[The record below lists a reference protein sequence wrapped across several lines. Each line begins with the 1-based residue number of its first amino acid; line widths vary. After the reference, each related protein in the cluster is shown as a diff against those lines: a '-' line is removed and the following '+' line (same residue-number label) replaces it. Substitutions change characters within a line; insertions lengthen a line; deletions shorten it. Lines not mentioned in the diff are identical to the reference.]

1 MELNLLQNRWSKE
14 NKTSQTMKKLSV
26 TTLLLLLTLTSWA
39 DYHIHTQIFDAKT
52 QQALELITIRLLR
65 KDSTLVTGA
74 QSNDEGKVAL
84 TFPQKGEY
92 TLLVSAV
99 GYETHTQDISI
110 KNTQTNIPSIYLKQQ
125 AIHLSNV
132 EVKGTAAQM
141 VVRGDTTEYNAA
153 AFKTHE
159 NAVTEDLLKKMPGVE
174 VDKEGKVT
182 VNGEEIKSILVDGK
196 KFFGN
201 DLQMATKNIPADMI
215 DKVQVIDDK
224 SEMAKLT
231 GFDDDE
237 TNRVINLTL
246 KKDKKK
252 GFFGNFTGAYGLD
265 INVDSRYNANAFLNI
280 MQGETQTSIIAG
292 ANNTNEARSGKGR
305 TNLSAGSGI
314 TSTENFGLN
323 TNAEL
328 KNGVLIGGDL
338 SFNHADNNTLSE
350 SHKESYMAD
359 GNNFTN
365 YDKQT
370 KHAQNY
376 DVNARLET
384 EIQLNPNNKIIIQPE
399 FSYRHNTNLNTN
411 DYTYLNNTDT
421 ISWGNT
427 QRSSIGHTIGAG
439 TRVTYN
445 HKFNKPGRTFTLR
458 AKFNFSDTQSN
469 GLNTSSKNT
478 DNTNT
483 STYIDQQTHTDAQ
496 SISYD
501 LRLSYVEPLYKN
513 QHFLEISATL
523 QNNIRNSEKQQYSK
537 DTDGQYTLLDSTYS
551 NTYNN
556 LFFSEILEVNYLFKK
571 DKYNLTLGAR
581 ANPSQTLSRYLY
593 ADGLM
598 RNITNKVWNFAPTAK
613 LRYKFDKKEFIRIDY
628 RGNTSQPSI
637 EQMEPSKNNADIM
650 NEVVG
655 NPTLKPS
662 FQQSLRL
669 MYTKFYTETFA
680 SFSTGIFG
688 SITQDALVSNS
699 IYDETGKQYIQTVN
713 AHDLPINIMGDL
725 MFNTPFANKQFNFNT
740 RTALSYNRRVGY
752 SSRGLSLEDINLEQL
767 LLGDLSLT
775 HNMRAEEHI
784 TLNFTH
790 DLIDIGTRANIIY
803 SYTHNTLGK
812 QMPSH
817 VLDWTTTGYL
827 TLRLP
832 YQWTISSD
840 IGYTA
845 RYGYNVGDAN
855 ELIWNASIDKTL
867 FKNQATLSLKAYD
880 MLNQRKNIRELIGDN
895 FIKYEKYNT
904 LPTYIMLSFTYRL
917 NKMGDLKLSKK
928 AQRYI
933 NQSSF
938 PPQGGSMPPPPI
950 M

>member
-1 MELNLLQNRWSKE
+1 
-14 NKTSQTMKKLSV
+14 MKKLSV
-26 TTLLLLLTLTSWA
+26 TTLLLLLTLTTWA
-39 DYHIHTQIFDAKT
+39 DFHIYTQIFDANT
-52 QQALELITIRLLR
+52 RQTLELTTIRLLQ
-65 KDSTLVTGA
+65 KDSSLVTGA
-74 QSNDEGKVAL
+74 QSNEQGKVHL
-84 TFPQKGEY
+84 TCSKQGNY
-92 TLLVSAV
+92 ILAVSSV
-99 GYETHTQDISI
+99 GYETHYQNITI
-110 KNTQTNIPSIYLKQQ
+110 KTSTTTLPPIYLKQQ
-125 AIHLSNV
+125 SIHLSD
-132 EVKGTAAQM
+132 VKIKGAAAQM
-141 VVRGDTTEYNAA
+141 VVRGDTTEFNAA
-153 AFKTHE
+153 AFKTAE

-174 VDKEGKVT
+174 VDKEGNVS

-196 KFFGN
+196 KFFGD

-252 GFFGNFTGAYGLD
+252 GLFANFTGAYGLD
-265 INVDSRYNANAFLNI
+265 INIDSRYNANAFINI

-350 SHKESYMAD
+350 SRKESYMTD

-365 YDKQT
+365 YDNQT
-370 KHAQNY
+370 QLAQNY

-384 EIQLNPNNKIIIQPE
+384 EIQINPNNKIIIRPE
-399 FSYRHNTNLNTN
+399 ISYRHNTTLHQNN
-411 DYTYLNNTDT
+411 YTYLSNTDT
-421 ISWGNT
+421 VSWGNV
-427 QRSSIGHTIGAG
+427 QRSTIGHTIGAG

-581 ANPSQTLSRYLY
+581 ANPSQTISHYLY
-593 ADGLM
+593 ADGLL
-598 RNITNKVWNFAPTAK
+598 RNITNNVWNFAPTAK
-613 LRYKFDKKEFIRIDY
+613 LRYKFDKKEFVRIDY

-655 NPTLKPS
+655 NPTLKPA
-662 FQQSLRL
+662 FRQNIRF

-680 SFSTGIFG
+680 SLATGVFG

-713 AHDLPINIMGDL
+713 AQDLPINIMGDV
-725 MFNTPFANKQFNFNT
+725 MYNTPFAKKRFNFNT

-752 SSRGLSLEDINLEQL
+752 TSRGIALEDIDVEHLR
-767 LLGDLSLT
+767 LGDLSLT
-775 HNMRAEEHI
+775 HNMRAEENL
-784 TLNFTH
+784 TLSFTH
-790 DLIDIGTRANIIY
+790 DIIDIGARANIIY
-803 SYTHNTLGK
+803 SYTHNTLGEQK
-812 QMPSH
+812 PSH
-817 VLDWTTTGYL
+817 VFDWTTTGYF

-832 YQWTISSD
+832 YQWTISCD

-880 MLNQRKNIRELIGDN
+880 MLNQRKNIREVIGDN
-895 FIKYEKYNT
+895 YIKYEKYNT
-904 LPTYIMLSFTYRL
+904 LPTYITLSFTYRL

-933 NQSSF
+933 NQPPF
-938 PPQGGSMPPPPI
+938 PPQGGIMPPPPA

>member
-1 MELNLLQNRWSKE
+1 
-14 NKTSQTMKKLSV
+14 MKKLLLTS
-26 TTLLLLLTLTSWA
+26 LLLLLTITTWA
-39 DYHIHTQIFDAKT
+39 DYYIHTQIFDAKT
-52 QQALELITIRLLR
+52 QQTLELITIRLLQ

-74 QSNDEGKVAL
+74 QSNDQGKVAL
-84 TFPQKGEY
+84 TFPKKGEY
-92 TLLVSAV
+92 ILVVSAV
-99 GYETHTQDISI
+99 GYETHLQNITIT
-110 KNTQTNIPSIYLKQQ
+110 NTQTHLPSIHLKQQ
-125 AIHLSNV
+125 AIHLADI

-174 VDKEGKVT
+174 VDKDGKVT

-237 TNRVINLTL
+237 TSRVINLTL

-265 INVDSRYNANAFLNI
+265 INTDSRYNANAFLNI
-280 MQGETQTSIIAG
+280 MQGDTQTSIIAG
-292 ANNTNEARSGKGR
+292 ANNTNEARSGRGR
-305 TNLSAGSGI
+305 SNLSTGSGI

-323 TNAEL
+323 TNAQIKE
-328 KNGVLIGGDL
+328 GFLIGGDV
-338 SFNHADNNTLSE
+338 SFNHSNNSTLSE
-350 SHKESYMAD
+350 SRKESYMTG
-359 GNNFTN
+359 GNNFNN
-365 YDKQT
+365 YDNQT
-370 KHAQNY
+370 KLTQNY

-384 EIQLNPNNKIIIQPE
+384 EININPSNTIIIQPE

-411 DYTYLNNTDT
+411 NYTYLNNTDT

-427 QRSSIGHTIGAG
+427 QRTSIGQTIGAA
-439 TRVTYN
+439 TRITYN

-458 AKFNFSDTQSN
+458 ANFNFSDTQSN
-469 GLNTSSKNT
+469 GINLSSKNT
-478 DNTNT
+478 DNSAT
-483 STYIDQQTHTDAQ
+483 SSYIDQQTNTNAQ

-501 LRLSYVEPLYKN
+501 IRLSYVEPLYKN

-523 QNNIRNSEKQQYSK
+523 KNNIRNSEKQQYNK
-537 DTDGQYTLLDSTYS
+537 DNTGAYTLLDSTYS
-551 NTYNN
+551 NSYDN
-556 LFFSEILEVNYLFKK
+556 LFFSEILEVNYLFKQE
-571 DKYNLTLGAR
+571 KYNLTLGAR
-581 ANPSQTLSRYLY
+581 ANPSQTISKYLY

-598 RNITNKVWNFAPTAK
+598 RNITNNVWNFAPTAK
-613 LRYKFDKKEFIRIDY
+613 LRYKLDQKEFIRIDY
-628 RGNTSQPSI
+628 RGNTAQPSI

-669 MYTKFYTETFA
+669 MYTKSFPETFA

-713 AHDLPINIMGDL
+713 AQDLPINIMGDV
-725 MFNTPFANKQFNFNT
+725 MYNTPFANKRFNVNT

-752 SSRGLSLEDINLEQL
+752 SSRGLTLEEINIEHLH
-767 LLGDLSLT
+767 LGALSLT

-790 DLIDIGTRANIIY
+790 DVIDIGARANIIY

-832 YQWTISSD
+832 HQWTISSD
-840 IGYTA
+840 FGYTA

-867 FKNQATLSLKAYD
+867 FKNQATLSVKAYD
-880 MLNQRKNIRELIGDN
+880 MLNQRKNIREVIGDN
-895 FIKYEKYNT
+895 YIKYEKYNT

-933 NQSSF
+933 NQS
-938 PPQGGSMPPPPI
+938 PMTL
-950 M
+950 